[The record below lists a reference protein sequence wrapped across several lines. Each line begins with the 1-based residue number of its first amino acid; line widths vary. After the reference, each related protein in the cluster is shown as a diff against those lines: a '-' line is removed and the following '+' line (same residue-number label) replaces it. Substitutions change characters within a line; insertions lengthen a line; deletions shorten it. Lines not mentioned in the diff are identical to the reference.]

1 MKRMTRTM
9 ADAAATE
16 LARIVY
22 EKKLEDLEQEF
33 KDFSENLMRKYVPKE
48 LFDCQEQFPN
58 FFSKQKLF
66 RIYNAAAEPAYWNSC
81 LYLST
86 NTRCPI
92 ESTTYIAIAKE
103 DFKEAERRNT
113 QISNLKSNWFDYE
126 TKVSDALLALKTF
139 SRIQENFPE
148 ALPYLNFSDSSALIP
163 NLSELRNKLK
173 K

>member
-66 RIYNAAAEPAYWNSC
+66 RIYMN
-81 LYLST
+81 
-86 NTRCPI
+86 
-92 ESTTYIAIAKE
+92 
-103 DFKEAERRNT
+103 
-113 QISNLKSNWFDYE
+113 
-126 TKVSDALLALKTF
+126 
-139 SRIQENFPE
+139 
-148 ALPYLNFSDSSALIP
+148 
-163 NLSELRNKLK
+163 
-173 K
+173 